1 MAHRIARML
10 LLPAAICCVICLCG
24 PAGAADFLYVPV
36 SNAVHVIDCSTDTV
50 IKTIPAYDD
59 YIVTAAHS
67 PDGKR
72 YYACGWES
80 IYAIDTT
87 TNELVDTFNF
97 SSPLSKVSIGAFAVS
112 NDGGKLY
119 LAANIV
125 KKKQNV
131 PRLNVLPPQLVVYD
145 IKKRKVLENY
155 EVPRGIL
162 AVLPLR
168 NDPDSLIL
176 MGLDVHKLNLKNG
189 KIEKLVGCLH
199 PEEGEEAK
207 NMSFTNTNTSPGD
220 HGLVAAPYITMSE
233 AGPGIGY
240 MIVDTN
246 NGKVNT
252 LKGEHMWFEY
262 SVRVSP
268 DKKYLYGVMDE
279 LIKIDIKTGKTLGYV
294 PLEKGTVYCVAVT
307 TDGKK
312 IYVGPGGPDIS
323 VYDAETLQLLG
334 IIPLDADGKVS
345 NLISR

>member
-1 MAHRIARML
+1 MGQKISKIL
-10 LLPAAICCVICLCG
+10 LSLTAVCCIWGFAAPAV
-24 PAGAADFLYVPV
+24 AADFLYVPV

-50 IKTIPAYDD
+50 IKTIQAYDD

-67 PDGKR
+67 ADGKR

-97 SSPLSKVSIGAFAVS
+97 SSPLSKVAIGAFGVS
-112 NDGGKLY
+112 NDGGKFY

-145 IKKRKVLENY
+145 IKKRKILRSY
-155 EVPRGIL
+155 EIPQGVIGVFPVRK
-162 AVLPLR
+162 
-168 NDPDSLIL
+168 DSDSLIL

-189 KIEKLVGCLH
+189 KLEELVGCLN
-199 PEEGEEAK
+199 PEEGEEKK
-207 NMSFTNTNTSPGD
+207 NMSFANTNTSPGD
-220 HGLVAAPYITMSE
+220 HGLVAAPYYTMSE
-233 AGPGIGY
+233 AGPGMGY
-240 MIVDTN
+240 IVVDTN
-246 NGKVNT
+246 TGKART
-252 LKGEHMWFEY
+252 LKGEHPWFEY
-262 SVRVSP
+262 SVRISP
-268 DKKYLYGVMDE
+268 DKKFLYAAMDE
-279 LIKIDIKTGKTLGYV
+279 LIKVDMKTGKTLGYV

-307 TDGKK
+307 SDGKK

-334 IIPLDADGKVS
+334 VIELEADGKVAH
-345 NLISR
+345 LISR